1 MMSRV
6 LALKVYV
13 LNLMTL
19 RNPLLSI
26 VLYFDKL
33 MRGCLFQIVTM
44 HEGFVTLTTVVDL
57 TKLKTDQLRP
67 V

>member
-1 MMSRV
+1 MTSRV

>member
-26 VLYFDKL
+26 VLHFDKL
-33 MRGCLFQIVTM
+33 MRGCLCQIVTM
-44 HEGFVTLTTVVDL
+44 HEGFVTLTTVVNL

>member
-1 MMSRV
+1 MLIRS
-6 LALKVYV
+6 LALERGEGKTVP
-13 LNLMTL
+13 L
-19 RNPLLSI
+19 RNSLLGDAKH
-26 VLYFDKL
+26 FDKL
-33 MRGCLFQIVTM
+33 MQGCLFQIVTM

>member
-19 RNPLLSI
+19 RNLLIST
-26 VLYFDKL
+26 VMHFDKL
-33 MRGCLFQIVTM
+33 MRGYLFQIVTM

>member
-6 LALKVYV
+6 QALKVYV

>member
-6 LALKVYV
+6 QALKVYV

-44 HEGFVTLTTVVDL
+44 HEGFVTLTTFVDL